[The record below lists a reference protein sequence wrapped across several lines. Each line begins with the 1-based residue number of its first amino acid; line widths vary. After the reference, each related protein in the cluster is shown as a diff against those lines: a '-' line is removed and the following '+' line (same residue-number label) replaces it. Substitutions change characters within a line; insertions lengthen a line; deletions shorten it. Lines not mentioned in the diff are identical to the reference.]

1 MIKLIIIKPKTPP
14 PIAKIKVEGSVGA
27 EDGDG
32 PGAGDGPGGPGG
44 DGPGG
49 DGPGGDGPGGD
60 GPGGD
65 GLLHPLQ
72 PAPVVGQFWQLHEMF
87 VVIPLLL

>member
-49 DGPGGDGPGGD
+49 DG
-60 GPGGD
+60 
-65 GLLHPLQ
+65 LLHPLQ

>member
-49 DGPGGDGPGGD
+49 DGPGGDG
-60 GPGGD
+60 
-65 GLLHPLQ
+65 LLHPLQ